1 MLDIRSHIYS
11 VRGVQIMLD
20 EDLSM
25 LYNIPTKVLNQSVKR
40 NIDRF
45 PHEFCFRLTKIEYDN
60 LKSQIVTSKLIPQRS
75 QNVTLNL
82 KSQIATSN
90 LISQS
95 AISKKHGGR
104 RKLPF
109 AFTEQGVAMLS
120 GVLKSDIAI
129 HISIQIMSEFVS
141 MRKIIQINSHVLTRI
156 DKIETKQILDKSDTD
171 KKFKQVFDALSDN
184 KNIPKQS
191 LFFDGQTFDAY
202 LFVSKLIKSAK
213 QQIILIDNFV
223 DETVLLLLNK
233 RKIGVSA
240 IIYSKNISP
249 NLLLDLKKH
258 SSQYLPIEMKEFN
271 SSHDRFLIIDNKSI
285 YHFGASIKDL
295 GKKWC
300 AVSRLEISTLKILER
315 LS

>member
-20 EDLSM
+20 EDLAI
-25 LYNIPTKVLNQSVKR
+25 LYGSSTMRLNEQVKR
-40 NIDRF
+40 NKSRF
-45 PHEFCFRLTKIEYDN
+45 PQEFCFQLTKIEYDN
-60 LKSQIVTSKLIPQRS
+60 LISQI
-75 QNVTLNL
+75 
-82 KSQIATSN
+82 
-90 LISQS
+90 

-120 GVLKSDIAI
+120 GVLNSDIAI

-141 MRKIIQINSHVLTRI
+141 MRKLIQVNSQLFARI
-156 DKIETKQILDKSDTD
+156 DNIEQKQISDKDDTD
-171 KKFKQVFDALSDN
+171 KKFNQVFDALAGN
-184 KNIPKQS
+184 KDIPKQN

-202 LFVSKLIKSAK
+202 LFVSKLIRSAERE
-213 QQIILIDNFV
+213 IILIDNFV
-223 DETVLLLLNK
+223 DETIFMLLGK
-233 RKIGVSA
+233 HKTGVA
-240 IIYSKNISP
+240 VTIYSKNINSKYP
-249 NLLLDLKKH
+249 
-258 SSQYLPIEMKEFN
+258 SIEIKELNF
-271 SSHDRFLIIDNKSI
+271 SHDRFLIIDSKYI

-300 AVSRLEISTLKILER
+300 AVSKLEIDTLKMLER

>member
-20 EDLSM
+20 EDLAT
-25 LYNIPTKVLNQSVKR
+25 LYNITTKVLNQSVKR

-45 PHEFCFRLTKIEYDN
+45 PQDFCFQLTKIEYDN
-60 LKSQIVTSKLIPQRS
+60 LKSQFV
-75 QNVTLNL
+75 
-82 KSQIATSN
+82 TSN
-90 LISQS
+90 LISQF
-95 AISKKHGGR
+95 AVSKKHGGR

-120 GVLKSDIAI
+120 GVLKSDVAV

-141 MRKIIQINSHVLTRI
+141 MRKTIQINSHVLTRI
-156 DKIETKQILDKSDTD
+156 DKIETKQILDKNDTD
-171 KKFKQVFDALSDN
+171 RKFKQVFDALSSD
-184 KNIPKQS
+184 KDIPKQS

-213 QQIILIDNFV
+213 QEIVLIDNFI

-233 RKIGVSA
+233 RKSGVVA
-240 IIYSKNISP
+240 TIYSKNINS
-249 NLLLDLKKH
+249 NLLLDLKKYN
-258 SSQYLPIEMKEFN
+258 SQYPPIEIKKLN
-271 SSHDRFLIIDNKSI
+271 SSHDRFLIIDNKYI

-300 AVSRLEISTLKILER
+300 AVSKLEIDTLRILQH
-315 LS
+315 LT

>member
-20 EDLSM
+20 EDLAV
-25 LYNIPTKVLNQSVKR
+25 LYKVSTKRLNEQVKR
-40 NIDRF
+40 NQDRF
-45 PHEFCFRLTKIEYDN
+45 PQEFCFKLTATEQNN
-60 LKSQIVTSKLIPQRS
+60 LKSQFATSSLI
-75 QNVTLNL
+75 
-82 KSQIATSN
+82 SQIAI
-90 LISQS
+90 L
-95 AISKKHGGR
+95 KRHGGR

-120 GVLKSDIAI
+120 GVLKSDIAV

-141 MRKIIQINSHVLTRI
+141 MRKIIQINSQVLTRI
-156 DKIETKQILDKSDTD
+156 DKIETKQILDKNDAD
-171 KKFKQVFDALSDN
+171 KKFNQVFDALANN
-184 KNIPKQS
+184 KDIPKQN

-202 LFVSKLIKSAK
+202 LFVSKLIRSAK
-213 QQIILIDNFV
+213 QEIVLIDNFV
-223 DETVLLLLNK
+223 DETVLMLLNK
-233 RKIGVSA
+233 RRTGVTVA
-240 IIYSKNISP
+240 IYSKNLNS

-258 SSQYLPIEMKEFN
+258 NSQYPPIEIMELN

-300 AVSRLEISTLKILER
+300 AVSKLEINTLKMLQR
-315 LS
+315 LNL

>member
-1 MLDIRSHIYS
+1 MLDIRSHIYL
-11 VRGVQIMLD
+11 VRGIQILLD
-20 EDLSM
+20 EDLAI
-25 LYNIPTKVLNQSVKR
+25 LYKVPTKRLNEQVKR
-40 NIDRF
+40 NQDRF
-45 PHEFCFRLTKIEYDN
+45 PQEFCFKLTAIEYRN
-60 LKSQIVTSKLIPQRS
+60 LKSQF
-75 QNVTLNL
+75 
-82 KSQIATSN
+82 ATSN
-90 LISQS
+90 LISQFV
-95 AISKKHGGR
+95 ISKKRGGR

-141 MRKIIQINSHVLTRI
+141 MRKIIQINSQVLTRI
-156 DKIETKQILDKSDTD
+156 DKIETKQILDKSDID
-171 KKFKQVFDALSDN
+171 KKFKQVFDALSNN
-184 KNIPKQS
+184 KDIPKQS

-213 QQIILIDNFV
+213 REVVLIDNFV

-233 RKIGVSA
+233 RKSGVNA
-240 IIYSKNISP
+240 MIYSKNINS

-258 SSQYLPIEMKEFN
+258 NSQYPLIEIKELN
-271 SSHDRFLIIDNKSI
+271 SSHDRFLIIDDKSI

-300 AVSRLEISTLKILER
+300 AVSKLETDTLKMLRR